1 MTEEAKYMIDLL
13 NGSEAVIR
21 KNIDII
27 AEEYKKAFNKNLCK
41 SCPASIALSL
51 IQLKRHYMTCQFK
64 FKRPIAQYKIKKG
77 DKATIHNGNITDEKA
92 IEFLKVRS
100 SRIELFSE
108 YPKDIE
114 IIVKFGSLEAYEAAK
129 AEEEAI
135 AKAAAEAAAE
145 AAKAGDE
152 GKSDTVLESVK
163 ELADII
169 NEESLSML
177 SMDELRN
184 RYPDIHTR
192 SKDDFIQMVLQS
204 K

>member
-13 NGSEAVIR
+13 SGSEATIR
-21 KNIDII
+21 KNIDIV
-27 AEEYKKAFNKNLCK
+27 AAEYKKAFNKNLCK

-77 DKATIHNGNITDEKA
+77 DKVTIHNGNITDEKA
-92 IEFLKVRS
+92 IEFLKARP

-108 YPKDIE
+108 YPEDIE
-114 IIVKFGSLEAYEAAK
+114 GILKFGSLEAYEAVK
-129 AEEEAI
+129 AEEESI
-135 AKAAAEAAAE
+135 AKAAA
-145 AAKAGDE
+145 GDE
-152 GKSDTVLESVK
+152 DKSDTILDSVK

-192 SKDDFIQMVLQS
+192 SKDDFIQMVLES